1 MFLSNYEMIGST
13 DDFKTMGNSFLHK
26 VVSILWHSEV
36 TLSFESDKWTMRQ
49 FNNFLNSNWCST
61 RVDDKSNN
69 ISLVSAEN
77 CLKADSLF

>member
-1 MFLSNYEMIGST
+1 MFLSNYEIIGST

-49 FNNFLNSNWCST
+49 FNNFLNNKLLGLLNPRNIFILLKFFKTVFKLSN
-61 RVDDKSNN
+61 
-69 ISLVSAEN
+69 
-77 CLKADSLF
+77 